1 MYLIYLLFLL
11 GFLKK
16 FKFFFKKVLTIENKS
31 GILMKLSDEAVKNK
45 RESSKNSKNFEKKL
59 DKLKKS

>member
-1 MYLIYLLFLL
+1 MQKGQIYLIYPPFLS

-16 FKFFFKKVLTIENKS
+16 SDFSKIFFKKVLTIENKS

-45 RESSKNSKNFEKKL
+45 RKSSKKFKKL
-59 DKLKKS
+59 